1 MEVQDTKDSR
11 REIQTLQE
19 AVAQQ
24 SLILQRLER
33 SLKRLEESYD
43 NVSSRLEAIEAARP
57 GNSAAGTVS
66 TADKG
71 RAGAAGSAVKSTV
84 GNREYLRDRASRAHG
99 NPAAANIP
107 DAANARAA
115 DPPPSEPNEPA
126 PSDGGQSDAPPRPG
140 TPASRPDLLSRAK
153 IAIRSAIADGTVNN
167 TLDKVQSSLKLADE
181 AAGAL
186 AEISAL
192 VKSSLTESASLQGSG
207 PPPIP
212 GGSITLLLEL
222 AKTPQF
228 QRFAASMLTQFLK
241 DADLGARESAG

>member
-1 MEVQDTKDSR
+1 MEVQDTRDSR

-24 SLILQRLER
+24 TLILQRLER
-33 SLKRLEESYD
+33 GLKRLEESYD
-43 NVSSRLEAIEAARP
+43 NVSLRLEAIETARQGNGP
-57 GNSAAGTVS
+57 G
-66 TADKG
+66 
-71 RAGAAGSAVKSTV
+71 GAALGPEKGQAGNTGNAAKPTV
-84 GNREYLRDRASRAHG
+84 GNREYMRDRASRAHSS
-99 NPAAANIP
+99 PAATNVPEAVNAP
-107 DAANARAA
+107 AANPR
-115 DPPPSEPNEPA
+115 PPEPGEPTQG
-126 PSDGGQSDAPPRPG
+126 DGGQSETPARPG
-140 TPASRPDLLSRAK
+140 TPASRPDLLARAK
-153 IAIRSAIADGTVNN
+153 VAIRSAIADGTVNN

-186 AEISAL
+186 AQISAL

-241 DADLGARESAG
+241 DADPAARESTG